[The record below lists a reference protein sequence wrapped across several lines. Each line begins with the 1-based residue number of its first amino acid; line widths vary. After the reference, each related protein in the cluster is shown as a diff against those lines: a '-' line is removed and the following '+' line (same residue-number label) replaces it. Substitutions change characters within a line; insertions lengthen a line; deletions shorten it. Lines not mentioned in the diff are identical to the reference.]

1 MVNPL
6 YYHPTLWLKS
16 HLPLSQV
23 PVPVLVPSCLDVQG
37 QEERDLAERKKELAW
52 AKGYKLNDVNR
63 YVFCTTSQRILIRPF
78 EFFIQ
83 LPSRAMSYN
92 NPLHPPVYASRHSTF
107 NSLSASS
114 SSSSSASNSR
124 CRRVPYTPS
133 AKFRSTSRPQ
143 ASIAFDSKGHP
154 GSGMPMR
161 EIHAR
166 GEIALA
172 QMMDKGAET
181 ITVFSQCGLRRI
193 NLVVRVSYSSI
204 TSGYDSI

>member
-1 MVNPL
+1 
-6 YYHPTLWLKS
+6 
-16 HLPLSQV
+16 
-23 PVPVLVPSCLDVQG
+23 
-37 QEERDLAERKKELAW
+37 
-52 AKGYKLNDVNR
+52 
-63 YVFCTTSQRILIRPF
+63 
-78 EFFIQ
+78 
-83 LPSRAMSYN
+83 MSYN

-133 AKFRSTSRPQ
+133 AKFRSTSRSQ

-193 NLVVRVSYSSI
+193 NLVIRWPGYEHLECAFPIDVVLSSGNI
-204 TSGYDSI
+204 TRAQLAAAVTHAFARFIEKAQNEASASPEWRFGAKELQFSHLSLLSLVHLSEDAWRAEVAVNL